1 MHTLS
6 ELEEK
11 LDYQCI
17 RTSDHSVLSWQLF
30 NHDKQFVHTN
40 KERDEIIPLPDFRKI
55 PPDFLSR
62 HEKDISHMS
71 ELLLSKNVTQDLID
85 HVYNSFCLI
94 VCAEIQQ
101 NSLSNDSRRIIMK
114 QPWWNQSLK
123 NARKEVQQLQKKWLK
138 HKSKKEIATTLKKNF
153 QAAHLKY
160 NLCIMIRRAKRCHN
174 HMVFFRLLSSISN
187 PKAFWNNS
195 RATYSSRSMEGG

>member
-1 MHTLS
+1 MAGF
-6 ELEEK
+6 
-11 LDYQCI
+11 
-17 RTSDHSVLSWQLF
+17 F

-40 KERDEIIPLPDFRKI
+40 KERDEKIPIPDFRKI

-62 HEKDISHMS
+62 YEKDISHLS
-71 ELLLSKNVTQDLID
+71 ELLLLSKNVTQDLID
-85 HVYNSFCLI
+85 HVYNSFCHI

-101 NSLSNDSRRIIMK
+101 KLPLKRFPKNMK

-160 NLCIMIRRAKRCHN
+160 M
-174 HMVFFRLLSSISN
+174 
-187 PKAFWNNS
+187 
-195 RATYSSRSMEGG
+195 